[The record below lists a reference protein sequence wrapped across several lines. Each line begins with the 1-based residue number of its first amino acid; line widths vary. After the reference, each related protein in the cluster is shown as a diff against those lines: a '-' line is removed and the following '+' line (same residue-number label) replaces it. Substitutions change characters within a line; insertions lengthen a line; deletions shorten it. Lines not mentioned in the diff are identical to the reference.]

1 MKKYILKR
9 FLQLIPVLIGITFLS
24 FAMMRIAGSD
34 AITELYGD
42 KGAVAQEIID
52 AKRAELGLDQPFL
65 TQYLA
70 WVGGILTGDM
80 GISYIS
86 GRDVFQTF
94 VSKLPAT
101 LLLTVL
107 AICATVIISIP
118 LGVLAAVR
126 HDKFTDYFLRFF
138 SFIGNSLPNFFVA
151 LLLMQVFSIHWSIFP
166 VISNG
171 TTVQSAVLPTLTL
184 AVAMSAKYMRQGGA
198 EQGLCGGRKSARC
211 ARTGDSLEKCSE
223 ILHADNYYAAGAVHR
238 KSSRR
243 HGDH

>member
-42 KGAVAQEIID
+42 KGRGSAGDHRCQARRAWTRSAV
-52 AKRAELGLDQPFL
+52 L

-86 GRDVFQTF
+86 GRDVLQTF

-126 HDKFTDYFLRFF
+126 HDKFTDYFLRVF

-166 VISNG
+166 VI
-171 TTVQSAVLPTLTL
+171 L
-184 AVAMSAKYMRQGGA
+184 KRDDCA
-198 EQGLCGGRKSARC
+198 ER
-211 ARTGDSLEKCSE
+211 RT
-223 ILHADNYYAAGAVHR
+223 ADA
-238 KSSRR
+238 
-243 HGDH
+243 